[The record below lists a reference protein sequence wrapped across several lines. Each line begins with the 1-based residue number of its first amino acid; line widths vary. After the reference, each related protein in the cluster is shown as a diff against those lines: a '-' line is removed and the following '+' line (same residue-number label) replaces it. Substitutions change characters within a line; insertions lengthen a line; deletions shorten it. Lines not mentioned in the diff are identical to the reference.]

1 MPPKHKPVKPVKSGA
16 PKRKNG
22 PTVGTHAAPAKRP
35 RIAGVGTRNS
45 VPQFNEPQDD
55 EPQNDEPQGDDDFD
69 PTALEARTEE
79 RFRQIELF
87 QQDMYTRLVEG
98 FDELRQAPR
107 ATPTPTGPH
116 AQNTQLTPRL
126 PYPTPGAP
134 QLPGTPPP
142 PPPADILSQV
152 PWVDVALVQS
162 ISAGNFD
169 IFNLP
174 KLHRDNSL
182 RKKHAARSIE
192 GLVLSTGNT
201 PQLEVIN
208 STSRIHTYFKE
219 IGSFY
224 IAWLVYITIRIHFY
238 PERAP
243 GLLTWTGHVQQ
254 FANSNYPWN
263 LILDYV
269 VKYFEQYQDAPP
281 ERWMSRDPERVTT
294 YILMP
299 SSKPVQP
306 AAPSP
311 KRSPQWQQVDRM
323 SYLNKQV

>member
-1 MPPKHKPVKPVKSGA
+1 M
-16 PKRKNG
+16 
-22 PTVGTHAAPAKRP
+22 
-35 RIAGVGTRNS
+35 
-45 VPQFNEPQDD
+45 PQFNKPQDD

-79 RFRQIELF
+79 RFHQIELF

-169 IFNLP
+169 ILNLP
-174 KLHRDNSL
+174 RFPRDNSL
-182 RKKHAARSIE
+182 RKTHAARSVE
-192 GLVLSTGNT
+192 GLFLSTSNT

-208 STSRIHTYFKE
+208 STSRIHMYFKE

-224 IAWLVYITIRIHFY
+224 IAWLVYIIIRIHFY
-238 PERAP
+238 PE
-243 GLLTWTGHVQQ
+243 
-254 FANSNYPWN
+254 
-263 LILDYV
+263 
-269 VKYFEQYQDAPP
+269 
-281 ERWMSRDPERVTT
+281 
-294 YILMP
+294 
-299 SSKPVQP
+299 
-306 AAPSP
+306 
-311 KRSPQWQQVDRM
+311 
-323 SYLNKQV
+323 